1 MSIRIVT
8 DSTADIPK
16 EIAAE
21 LNIEVVP
28 LNVHFGP
35 DTFKDGIDLTTDAFF
50 NKLVEGPDFPSTSQ
64 PSVGEFVEVYESIF
78 EEGDEIVSIHIS
90 SKLSGTSNSAQ
101 LAAEQLKDNGKI
113 AIVDTLQAS
122 LTVGL
127 TAIAAAKAVLAG
139 STFQEI
145 VDTANSTS
153 NRAELFALLD
163 TLEYLEKGGRI
174 GKARA
179 LLGGLLKI
187 KPLITITEGEVGEF
201 GKVRSRQAGI
211 QKLHDACVEAGKI
224 ESLVVA
230 YSTEEDDALELASRL
245 THVLPEGETPLVA
258 RVGPVIGAH
267 AGPRVIALGMVKS
280 P

>member
-28 LNVHFGP
+28 LNVHFGQ

-64 PSVGEFVEVYESIF
+64 PSVGEFVEVYENIF
-78 EEGDEIVSIHIS
+78 EQGDEIVSIHIS

-145 VDTANSTS
+145 VETANSTS

-163 TLEYLEKGGRI
+163 TLEYLEKGGII

-230 YSTEEDDALELASRL
+230 
-245 THVLPEGETPLVA
+245 
-258 RVGPVIGAH
+258 
-267 AGPRVIALGMVKS
+267 
-280 P
+280 